1 VRHHEATDGPLTEES
16 EMDRRKVRMM
26 RFCSGSHRPYQ
37 IGCTVTLAVR
47 TGPMWYRNLT
57 NSEEPSNFF
66 DAPSSAGEN
75 PVVVVVVVFKEVLGH
90 GRHASAVGAR
100 KRKIDDKKRN
110 RRTVAMRSGGR
121 ERERERRE
129 SGVEEGFFGFKGRS
143 YNLFTSHGN

>member
-37 IGCTVTLAVR
+37 IGCTVMLEVR

-75 PVVVVVVVFKEVLGH
+75 PVVVVVFKAVLGH
-90 GRHASAVGAR
+90 GRHASAGGPR
-100 KRKIDDKKRN
+100 KRKMDDKESTI
-110 RRTVAMRSGGR
+110 RTVAMRSGDRKRKRRKR
-121 ERERERRE
+121 EE
-129 SGVEEGFFGFKGRS
+129 SVG
-143 YNLFTSHGN
+143 